1 MPSTSVSKAT
11 AKAINALHKQL
22 KKEYD
27 SGDFSYSI
35 FCRGMIVGAQDHV
48 YGYMPPITETPDKIV
63 WTKLHSENPVRIC
76 PCLDVNNR
84 LNGLLRVENEDGE
97 TLTLLTL
104 TNTRQ
109 EAIEWCYKHK
119 CRPIHTSWKVFN
131 KMGYPKE

>member
-35 FCRGMIVGAQDHV
+35 FCRGMMVGGFHHLH
-48 YGYMPPITETPDKIV
+48 GYMPPTTETPDKIV
-63 WTKLHSENPVRIC
+63 WTKLHSENPVMISLKGR
-76 PCLDVNNR
+76 DAYWTVK
-84 LNGLLRVENEDGE
+84 NESGE
-97 TLTLLTL
+97 TLAL
-104 TNTRQ
+104 TNTYQ
-109 EAIEWCYKHK
+109 EAIEWCYKYK